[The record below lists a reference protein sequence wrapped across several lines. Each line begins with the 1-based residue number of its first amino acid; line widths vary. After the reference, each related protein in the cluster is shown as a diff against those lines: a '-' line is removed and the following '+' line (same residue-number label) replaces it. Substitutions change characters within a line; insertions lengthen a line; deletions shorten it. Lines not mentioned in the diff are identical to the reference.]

1 RDLTW
6 DELEHVKSVMSTRQS
21 DWALQQLFSQ
31 FKMSFGKQEIL
42 APLSEGQID
51 TGFESLMTQIVGNDD
66 ENKDPNAPKPVL
78 LRPRFKRAGIQ
89 ELVSEWWERT
99 KSVAH
104 EKDILAGASS
114 GAIVRTAS
122 IQADGS
128 FHDMEFLVQCYGDLD
143 AEPVIIDGKK
153 IMLTIW
159 DTVGTDL
166 YRAVAPLVLRNAV
179 GALLVYDVTSRKSFD
194 DLSYWL
200 NTVRMH
206 SGIDTAVMVVGN
218 KSDLDVRRC
227 ISAEQGESFAG
238 THGLLFAET
247 STARSEGIE
256 EVFEEVALGAYDTML
271 ARIGRRRRDQTHT
284 AHHLT
289 LSNKARSAC
298 CFL

>member
-1 RDLTW
+1 MW
-6 DELEHVKSVMSTRQS
+6 
-21 DWALQQLFSQ
+21 
-31 FKMSFGKQEIL
+31 
-42 APLSEGQID
+42 
-51 TGFESLMTQIVGNDD
+51 
-66 ENKDPNAPKPVL
+66 
-78 LRPRFKRAGIQ
+78 
-89 ELVSEWWERT
+89 
-99 KSVAH
+99 
-104 EKDILAGASS
+104 
-114 GAIVRTAS
+114 
-122 IQADGS
+122 
-128 FHDMEFLVQCYGDLD
+128 
-143 AEPVIIDGKK
+143 
-153 IMLTIW
+153 
-159 DTVGTDL
+159 VGTDL

-179 GALLVYDVTSRKSFD
+179 GALLVYDVT
-194 DLSYWL
+194 
-200 NTVRMH
+200 RMH